1 MFIDYFQIYIN
12 RILINHFISPSTS
25 SSFISLPTAA
35 VILTLSKFIRTLLT
49 NHLDF
54 NSTMLSERITKEVN
68 ALLYTKLLKSP
79 TNHNI
84 TNNEGAIINLFEED
98 AEHIGF
104 MFLMGPRMIIAPFKV
119 VIAVMMLFRLFGK
132 VA

>member
-1 MFIDYFQIYIN
+1 
-12 RILINHFISPSTS
+12 
-25 SSFISLPTAA
+25 
-35 VILTLSKFIRTLLT
+35 
-49 NHLDF
+49 
-54 NSTMLSERITKEVN
+54 MLSERITKEVN
-68 ALLYTKLLKSP
+68 ALIYTKLLKSTTTTP
-79 TNHNI
+79 NVTND
-84 TNNEGAIINLFEED
+84 EGAIINLFEED